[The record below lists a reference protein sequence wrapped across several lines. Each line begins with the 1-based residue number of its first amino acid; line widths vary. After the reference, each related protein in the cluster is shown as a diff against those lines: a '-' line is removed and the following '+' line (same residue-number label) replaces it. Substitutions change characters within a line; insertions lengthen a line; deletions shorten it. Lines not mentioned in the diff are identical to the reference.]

1 MYCTNCGAEV
11 SDDYAFCTRCG
22 SAALNAPSVSPT
34 RPWHQTWWAATIWLF
49 VPLVVWYGLYVV
61 IAKLTWKGRAMTVGT
76 VLSVLILVGVIV
88 GLSTGSDD
96 DERVAAPVA
105 ESTTAGIEGPTDSDV
120 FDLEVGDC
128 IVPPRGAGDEALELE
143 RVGKIACSEPH
154 DGEVIALRNIEG
166 GDTYPGEEAVFQQ
179 AELLCPVLTT
189 FYFYPT
195 KESWRDGDREA
206 VCVLESLF
214 DLQVGDCIN
223 YPGLGSLVET
233 VERVSCSDTHDAE
246 IIGSLEMPGTD
257 YPGDDAVAEYAERN
271 CPAAYDVYLGP
282 TRETWEQRGDR
293 KIDCLAE

>member
-11 SDDYAFCTRCG
+11 SDEYAFCTRCG
-22 SAALNAPSVSPT
+22 SAALNAPSISPT

-120 FDLEVGDC
+120 FDLVVGDC
-128 IVPPRGAGDEALELE
+128 IVPPGGAGDEALELE
-143 RVGKIACSEPH
+143 RVGKVACSEPH
-154 DGEVIALRNIEG
+154 DGEVIALRYIEG

-179 AELLCPVLTT
+179 AELLCPALST

-195 KESWRDGDREA
+195 EESWSEGDREVA
-206 VCVLESLF
+206 CVLVSLF
-214 DLQVGDCIN
+214 DLEVGDCIR
-223 YPGLGSLVET
+223 YPGPQSVFET
-233 VERVSCSDTHDAE
+233 VERVVCSELHDARVV
-246 IIGSLEMPGTD
+246 GSVEMPGVSF
-257 YPGDDAVAEYAERN
+257 PGDDAISEHGFQH
-271 CPAAYDVYLGP
+271 CPASTDLILGP
-282 TRETWEQRGDR
+282 TSESWELGDR
-293 KIDCLAE
+293 EISCLDE